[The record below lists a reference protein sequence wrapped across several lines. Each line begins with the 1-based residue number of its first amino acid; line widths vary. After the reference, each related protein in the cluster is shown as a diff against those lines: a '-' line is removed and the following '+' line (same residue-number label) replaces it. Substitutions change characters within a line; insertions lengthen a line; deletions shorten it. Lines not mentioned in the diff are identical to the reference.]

1 MARKPLPIISDPEQE
16 ESQEEI
22 QEASQDQ
29 GESQEE
35 IQEGSQ
41 DQGESQEGQDQVKE
55 QKSSGIWLLAKF
67 NEFYNPYTEE
77 RFRLGIPKE
86 CFRLDSLTQCQI
98 DAGLLVVVDPPV
110 QG

>member
-1 MARKPLPIISDPEQE
+1 MARKPLPIISDPGQE
-16 ESQEEI
+16 DSKDQED
-22 QEASQDQ
+22 SQDQ
-29 GESQEE
+29 GQEE
-35 IQEGSQ
+35 
-41 DQGESQEGQDQVKE
+41 DQGQE

-77 RFRLGIPKE
+77 RFRMGVPKE
-86 CFRLDSLTQCQI
+86 CLRLDSLTQCQI

>member
-1 MARKPLPIISDPEQE
+1 MARKPLPIISDPEE
-16 ESQEEI
+16 N
-22 QEASQDQ
+22 
-29 GESQEE
+29 QEE

-41 DQGESQEGQDQVKE
+41 DQGEGQEGQGQEGQDQEGQDQVKE

-77 RFRLGIPKE
+77 RFRMGVPKE
-86 CFRLDSLTQCQI
+86 CLRLDSLTQCQI

-110 QG
+110 QE